1 MNKNFDF
8 NFNICKL
15 VKQNY
20 KLFLKNESIILKNLL
35 NKFTYLNTFKS

>member
-8 NFNICKL
+8 NFSICKL

-35 NKFTYLNTFKS
+35 NKIHSFKYF

>member
-8 NFNICKL
+8 NFIICKL